1 MTELEH
7 LESKIREERKECER
21 IRRDAKNE
29 ELAKTLRGIYD
40 KLIESGFS
48 EGQAFGILMETIKA
62 AWNS

>member
-21 IRRDAKNE
+21 IRMEERNK
-29 ELAKTLRGIYD
+29 ELANALHGIYD
-40 KLIESGFS
+40 SLLKSGFS
-48 EGQAFGILMETIKA
+48 EGQAFGLLMETVKA